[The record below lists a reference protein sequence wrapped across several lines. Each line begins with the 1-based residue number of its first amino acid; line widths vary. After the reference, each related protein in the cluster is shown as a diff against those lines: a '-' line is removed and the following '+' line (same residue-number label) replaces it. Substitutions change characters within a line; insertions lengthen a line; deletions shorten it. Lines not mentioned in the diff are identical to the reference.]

1 MRRFILSTILLSPS
15 IMASVAP
22 ENTSGSG
29 PTASLSFFKSIGSS
43 SSLMFNTTFQNQT
56 EIPDQ
61 RTFKLSYRY
70 KINKH
75 FKAGFTF
82 QRMFGQRHNEDW
94 LEPTTT
100 QRWRWRDTTS
110 RGENYYYPFIQY
122 NDRFPTLKNTAYKI
136 RFAYR
141 YNQFNKQQDI
151 FLKSGIVSLLSN
163 KFSLLN
169 QINVIIPTSYMRSPV
184 RDYWTYHSLGY
195 HLSPN
200 VTFGVDLS
208 YWKQFWNESLSF
220 RSEYSK
226 EFEVTNTTINYGLF
240 VNLYF

>member
-1 MRRFILSTILLSPS
+1 MLRFILAGILLSPA
-15 IMASVAP
+15 MANVVP
-22 ENTSGSG
+22 ESTKGNG
-29 PTASLSFFKSIGSS
+29 PTASLSIFKSIGTD
-43 SSLMFNTTFQNQT
+43 SSLMFNTTYQSQT

-61 RTFKLSYRY
+61 RIFKISYRF

-75 FKAGFTF
+75 FKAGFTIH
-82 QRMFGQRHNEDW
+82 RMFGQRHNEDW

-122 NDRFPTLKNTAYKI
+122 KGRLSGLKNAAYKI
-136 RFAYR
+136 RLAYR

-151 FLKSGIVSLLSN
+151 FLKTEIVNLLNN

-169 QINVIIPTSYMRSPV
+169 QLNVIIPTSYMRSPI

-195 HLSPN
+195 HLNPN
-200 VTFGVDLS
+200 VSFGIDLS
-208 YWKQFWNESLSF
+208 YWKQFWNESINF